1 MSEWKMLTL
10 IGQDKPGIVA
20 KITTA
25 LYQAG
30 AQLGEASMMRLG
42 GNFTIM
48 LMVKSELNDDALEQ
62 VVKPVAEAMELTCA
76 CQTIQARLHQ
86 HEIPDSNITVYGAD
100 RPGIVAK
107 TTTHLLDAG
116 FNILDL
122 ESDVGGEESDPI
134 YIMRIEG
141 TAAGGRDAL
150 DKAIE
155 QIKTDGVNVD
165 MISIDTLIA

>member
-1 MSEWKMLTL
+1 MNEWKMLTL
-10 IGQDKPGIVA
+10 VGQDKPGIVA

-25 LYQAG
+25 LYEAG

-48 LMVKSELNDDALEQ
+48 LMVKSDLSGDELEQ
-62 VVKPVAEAMELTCA
+62 VIKPVAEALNLTSS
-76 CQTIQARLHQ
+76 CQIIQAALHQ
-86 HEIPDSNITVYGAD
+86 HEIPEYNITVYGAD

-107 TTTHLLDAG
+107 ATTHLLGAG

-122 ESDVGGEESDPI
+122 ESDVGGEATDPI
-134 YIMRIEG
+134 YIMHIEG
-141 TAAGGRDAL
+141 TASGGLTAL
-150 DKAIE
+150 QKAIE
-155 QIKTDGVNVD
+155 QIKQDGVNVD